1 MRLDYCYHTHTYRCG
16 HATGTDEEY
25 VVRAIELG
33 IKRLGFSDHVILPE
47 GVDGLGIRGRYDQLD
62 DYLSSIKYLK
72 EKYKDQIEILVG
84 FEAEYIPSVLDYYKS
99 LLKEKIDYL
108 ILGQHLYME
117 DGICHWHFNKDSG
130 IEDVRRYVDCVIEGI
145 KTGLFT
151 YLCHPDLFMSSQ
163 DNWNKELEVEARRLL
178 KACEECNI
186 PIEYNL
192 CGTRRKTYDGYHRS
206 YPNYEFFKLVKDY
219 NLKLVIGMDAH
230 SPDNFNQFELD
241 KAEEFLKALNLDFD
255 RNYRIK

>member
-16 HATGTDEEY
+16 HATGMDEEY

-99 LLKEKIDYL
+99 LLKDKIDYL

-130 IEDVRRYVDCVIEGI
+130 IEDVRRYVDCVI
-145 KTGLFT
+145 
-151 YLCHPDLFMSSQ
+151 
-163 DNWNKELEVEARRLL
+163 EVEARRLL

-230 SPDNFNQFELD
+230 SPDNFNQYELD